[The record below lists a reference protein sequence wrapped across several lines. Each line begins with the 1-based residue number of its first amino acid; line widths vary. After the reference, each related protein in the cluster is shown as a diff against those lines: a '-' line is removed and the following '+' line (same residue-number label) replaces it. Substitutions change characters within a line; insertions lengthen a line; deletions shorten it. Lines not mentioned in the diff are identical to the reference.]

1 MSEMRREL
9 GRKAF
14 HRLALAARR
23 VEGLSGAARI
33 ILEEARAAADADWEV
48 HVFAEKL
55 DREAILAVG
64 AKPRPVLRWPWGSWL
79 KRRAFA
85 AAAGWMA
92 QGFDLV
98 HGHGDLLD
106 QDLLSLHNCVHA
118 AHEAATGA
126 PLPADDA
133 VGRMHALQLS
143 ERRFKLLAANSKL
156 MKDDVVRRFGVS
168 PESIEVVYPGFEPSR
183 FKPGDRERLGKSPRA
198 EMGVS
203 PDGVLFGLIT
213 SGDFEKRG
221 LPAFLKAFAVVAREC
236 PQARALVAGKEARP
250 GPYLRLAAEL
260 GISDKVIFR
269 QPTSEVERFYHAL
282 DVYVH
287 AARWEEFGMTVLEAL
302 ACGVPVLAG
311 RSVGACELLS
321 GEAREGM
328 LDGLSPEVLAAAMLP
343 LARDPER
350 RSRRAALGPAAAAPC
365 AWPSHARA
373 VLALYERLTKK

>member
-1 MSEMRREL
+1 MNL
-9 GRKAF
+9 
-14 HRLALAARR
+14 RLALVARR

-64 AKPRPVLRWPWGSWL
+64 AAPRPVLRWPWGSWL

-85 AAAGWMA
+85 ATAGRMVR
-92 QGFDLV
+92 GFDLV

-133 VGRMHALQLS
+133 VGRMHALQLR
-143 ERRFKLLAANSKL
+143 ERRFRLLAANSRL
-156 MKDDVVRRFGVS
+156 MKDDVVRRFGVP
-168 PESIEVVYPGFEPSR
+168 PELVEGVYPGFEPSR
-183 FKPGDRERLGKSPRA
+183 FKPGDRERLGQSLRA
-198 EMGVS
+198 ETGIP
-203 PDGVLFGLIT
+203 PDAVLFGLVT

-221 LPAFLKAFAVVAREC
+221 LPVFLKAFAAVAREC

-260 GISDKVIFR
+260 GISDKVVFR
-269 QPTSEVERFYHAL
+269 QPMTAVERLYHAL

-302 ACGVPVLAG
+302 ACGVPVLTG

-321 GEAREGM
+321 GEAREGI
-328 LDGLSPEVLAAAMLP
+328 LDDLSPEVLAAAMLP
-343 LARDPER
+343 LAREPER
-350 RSRRAALGPAAAAPC
+350 RARRAALGPAAAAPC
-365 AWPSHARA
+365 AWPRHALS